1 MAKYSN
7 LDLAKQL
14 KKDSTLYTWAN
25 AKPENAGIHAL
36 LVRKG
41 YLYSK
46 EFEKKNP
53 NCCDIVTELGYELI
67 KEFNL

>member
-1 MAKYSN
+1 MAKYTK

-25 AKPENAGIHAL
+25 AKPKDAGIHAL

-46 EFEKKNP
+46 EYEKQNP
-53 NCCDIVTELGYELI
+53 NCCDIVTEQGYKLI
-67 KEFNL
+67 KECNL